1 MKPESFQSRQDAF
14 RAGLRQALGA
24 PMLVLFAGMIGFG
37 AMAKTLGF
45 SIWLPLFTSLLV
57 FALPGQVV
65 MLEMLTTGAS
75 ALTVGLAV
83 TLTSSRFLTM
93 VVTLFPQLD
102 QRDRNRG
109 LYARVQL
116 LAMTAWAVSMREFP
130 NMPSA
135 YRLAFFTGLGL
146 PCWLIAVP
154 GTALGYV
161 LAGQVPLAV
170 TLALV
175 FINPLFFL
183 LTFTDVR
190 PWLYRGAIVGGG
202 LVCPFFY
209 EWDRDSSLL
218 MSGLVAGT
226 AAYLVDRLW
235 RQRAGSAT

>member
-1 MKPESFQSRQDAF
+1 MAPDFQSRQEAF
-14 RAGLRQALGA
+14 QAGLKQALGA
-24 PMLVLFAGMIGFG
+24 PMLVLFAGMVGFG
-37 AMAKTLGF
+37 AMANTLGF
-45 SIWLPLFTSLLV
+45 SALLAMLTSLLV

-65 MLEMLTTGAS
+65 LFEMLSAGAS
-75 ALTVGLAV
+75 AVTAGLAV

-102 QRDRNRG
+102 AKDRNRG

-130 NMPSA
+130 HMAPQ
-135 YRLAFFTGLGL
+135 YRLPYFTGLGL

-161 LAGQVPLAV
+161 LAGQVPMAV
-170 TLALV
+170 TLALL

-209 EWDRDSSLL
+209 AWDRDTSLL
-218 MSGLVAGT
+218 ASGLVAGT
-226 AAYLVDRLW
+226 GAYLLDRLW
-235 RQRAGSAT
+235 RQRLGKRT

>member
-1 MKPESFQSRQDAF
+1 MAPDFQSRQEAF
-14 RAGLRQALGA
+14 RAGLKQAMGA
-24 PMLVLFAGMIGFG
+24 PILVLFAGMIGFG
-37 AMAKTLGF
+37 AMANTLGF
-45 SIWLPLFTSLLV
+45 SVWLAMLTSLLV

-65 MLEMLTTGAS
+65 LFEMLTTGAS
-75 ALTVGLAV
+75 ALTAGLAV

-102 QRDRNRG
+102 AKDRNRG

-130 NMPSA
+130 HMAPT
-135 YRLAFFTGLGL
+135 YRLPYFTGLGL

-154 GTALGYV
+154 GTALGYL
-161 LAGQVPLAV
+161 LAGQVPMAV

-218 MSGLVAGT
+218 VSGLVAGT

-235 RQRAGSAT
+235 RQRAVSAS

>member
-1 MKPESFQSRQDAF
+1 MPQSFASRQDAF
-14 RAGLRQALGA
+14 HAGLKQALGA

-37 AMAKTLGF
+37 AMAKALDFGLWLTL
-45 SIWLPLFTSLLV
+45 LTSFLV

-65 MLEMLTTGAS
+65 LFEMLSTGAS
-75 ALTVGLAV
+75 ALTAGLAV

-102 QRDRNRG
+102 DKDRNRG

-130 NMPSA
+130 HLAPEH
-135 YRLAFFTGLGL
+135 RLPYFTGLGL

-161 LAGQVPLAV
+161 LAAQVPMAV

-209 EWDRDSSLL
+209 AWDRDSSLL
-218 MSGLVAGT
+218 ASGLVAGT
-226 AAYLVDRLW
+226 TAYAIDRLW
-235 RQRAGSAT
+235 RHRTGRIA

>member
-1 MKPESFQSRQDAF
+1 LKPEAFQSRQDAF
-14 RAGLRQALGA
+14 RAGLRQAMGA

-37 AMAKTLGF
+37 AMANTLGF
-45 SIWLPLFTSLLV
+45 SVGLAVLTSLLV

-65 MLEMLTTGAS
+65 MLEMLSTGAS
-75 ALTVGLAV
+75 ALAVGLAV

-102 QRDRNRG
+102 TADRNRG

-130 NMPSA
+130 NMPPR
-135 YRLAFFTGLGL
+135 YRLSYFTGLGL

-161 LAGQVPLAV
+161 LAGPVPLAV

-190 PWLYRGAIVGGG
+190 PWLYRGAILGGG
-202 LVCPFFY
+202 LVCPLFFQ
-209 EWDRDSSLL
+209 WDRDSSLL
-218 MSGLVAGT
+218 ASGLVAGT
-226 AAYLVDRLW
+226 LAYAIDRLW
-235 RQRAGSAT
+235 RHRTRRLA

>member
-1 MKPESFQSRQDAF
+1 MAPDFQSRQEAF
-14 RAGLRQALGA
+14 QAGLKQALGA
-24 PMLVLFAGMIGFG
+24 PMLVLFAGMVGFG
-37 AMAKTLGF
+37 AMANTLGF
-45 SIWLPLFTSLLV
+45 SALLAMLTSLLV

-65 MLEMLTTGAS
+65 LFEMLSAGAS
-75 ALTVGLAV
+75 AVTAGLAV

-102 QRDRNRG
+102 ANDRNRG

-130 NMPSA
+130 HMA
-135 YRLAFFTGLGL
+135 AQYRLPYFTGLGL

-161 LAGQVPLAV
+161 LAGQVPMAV
-170 TLALV
+170 TLALL

-209 EWDRDSSLL
+209 EWDRDTSLL
-218 MSGLVAGT
+218 ASGLVAGT
-226 AAYLVDRLW
+226 GAYLLDRLL
-235 RQRAGSAT
+235 RQRLGKPT